1 MKSIKERTKGVD
13 FSIFILTL
21 ILVCFGLIMLYSA
34 SYYYGQQ
41 MFGDGQYFFNKQIFG
56 AIIGLGSMAF
66 FTFFDYRRL
75 KKLYVVGV
83 VIAIILLAL
92 VLLDGIGE
100 TKNSSTRWLS
110 VAGISVQPS
119 EIAKFAVILFV
130 ATFVSNNPKR
140 MGSFFKGILP
150 VLAVVGFIC
159 ALILAQPNFSI
170 VLTIAGLTF
179 VLLIAGGMR
188 LRHGAFL
195 GATGI
200 AGGLALTLL
209 EPYRMQRFMVFLDP
223 WADPSDT
230 GYQLIQS
237 LYAIAAGGLFGNGL
251 GLSRQKYLFLP
262 YMESDFIF
270 AVIVEELGLIL
281 GATLVVGLFALLVYR
296 GFRVALTCP
305 DLFGSMLA
313 VGITSLIAIQ
323 VIINIAVVTGSI
335 PPTGLS
341 LPFFSHGSSS
351 LVIFMT
357 SIGVLLNISK
367 SCRRSGK
374 TKKAKS
380 RNGNT
385 PKRIA

>member
-1 MKSIKERTKGVD
+1 MKSFKERTKGVD

-41 MFGDGQYFFNKQIFG
+41 MFGDGKYFFNKQIFG
-56 AIIGLGSMAF
+56 AIIGLGSMTF

-83 VIAIILLAL
+83 VIAVILLAL

-110 VAGISVQPS
+110 IAGISVQPS

-130 ATFVSNNPKR
+130 ATFISNNPKR
-140 MGSFFKGILP
+140 MESFFKGILP
-150 VLAVVGFIC
+150 ILAVVGFIC

-188 LRHGAFL
+188 LRHGVFL
-195 GATGI
+195 GATGV

-367 SCRRSGK
+367 SCKRSGK
-374 TKKAKS
+374 TKKVKS